1 MIPNIK
7 LTRRSLMGA
16 MAAGTMLAAMPVV
29 TPAMAQ
35 DVKPVTI
42 GLITTLSTPAGY
54 IGEDIRDAFNLAIKE
69 DGGKLGGVP
78 VTLKIEDDALKP
90 AKGRQIVDKM
100 LGEGIKLYTGINFSN
115 VLEAVLPSVLK
126 AKAFYVSNNPGP
138 SNFAGEKCNP
148 NYFVAS
154 YQNDSFHEAAGLAAN
169 ELGFKKMVILA
180 PNYQAGRDALK
191 GFKRTYKGKIV
202 GEIYTKLDQ
211 TDFSVELARIK
222 SLAPDAIY
230 QFHPGG
236 AGINFAKQ
244 YANSGL
250 EGSIPMIIPSFS
262 MDARMISATGN
273 AAEGVYASA
282 LWTTETD
289 NPASKAFVAAFR
301 KDYGRDPTIYAAQ
314 AYDTAHLIGAGLKA
328 VGGDLSKEDDFR
340 SALRKADFTSIRGN
354 FKMGHNN
361 HPIHDYYLTRFE
373 KNADGKIVQKIVKKV
388 ASNYADAYASKC
400 AMK

>member
-1 MIPNIK
+1 MSLK
-7 LTRRSLMGA
+7 WTRRSLMGVV
-16 MAAGTMLAAMPVV
+16 AAGAVVAAFPVL
-29 TPAMAQ
+29 AQ
-35 DVKPVTI
+35 DPQPVTI

-54 IGEDIRDAFNLAIKE
+54 IGEDIRDAFNLALKE
-69 DGGKLGGVP
+69 EGGKLGGVP

-90 AKGRQIVDKM
+90 ANGKQIVDKM
-100 LGEGIKLYTGINFSN
+100 LGENIKLYTGVNFSN
-115 VLEAVLPSVLK
+115 VLAAVLPSVLT

-138 SNFAGEKCNP
+138 STFAGEKCSP

-154 YQNDSFHEAAGLAAN
+154 YQNDAFHEAAGLAAN

-180 PNYQAGRDALK
+180 PNYQAGRDALE
-191 GFKRTYKGKIV
+191 GFKRTYKGEVV

-211 TDFSVELARIK
+211 TDFSVELARVK

-244 YANSGL
+244 YANSGMAA
-250 EGSIPMIIPSFS
+250 SIPMVIPSFS
-262 MDARMISATGN
+262 MDARMIQATGN
-273 AAEGVYASA
+273 AADGVYASA

-289 NPASKAFVAAFR
+289 NPASKAFVEAFR

-314 AYDTAHLIGAGLKA
+314 AYDTAHLIGTGLKA

-340 SALRKADFTSIRGN
+340 NALRKADFTAIRGA
-354 FKMGHNN
+354 FKMGPNQ
-361 HPIHDYYLTRFE
+361 HPIQDYYLTKFE
-373 KNADGKIVQKIVKKV
+373 KNADGKIVQKIVRKV
-388 ASNYADAYASKC
+388 ASDYGDAYAAKC